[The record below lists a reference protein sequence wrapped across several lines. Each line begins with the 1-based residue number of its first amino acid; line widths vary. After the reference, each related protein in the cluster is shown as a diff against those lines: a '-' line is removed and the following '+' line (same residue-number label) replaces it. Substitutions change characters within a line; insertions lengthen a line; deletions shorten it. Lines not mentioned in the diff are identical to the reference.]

1 MGVRSSYDVKTNR
14 ESRVKKSILVAALMA
29 TSCVAVATVSV
40 AQISR
45 TKYTDFKDIYYPAGV
60 QVQNA
65 PEIPYDPVDTHF
77 FKFPKSAKYGQDID
91 FGEVSAVTDD
101 DQGNVY
107 VLNRNNVEGNVYG
120 GNATEVL
127 EFDAKGNFVREI
139 GDRAYGFAYG
149 HGIRVHKGFLYVVD
163 KGSDMVTKFNLKT
176 GKQEMVLGRRAEA
189 ADAYWERNPGDRS
202 KQAPEDG
209 AFAQPTD
216 IAFDSQDNMYV
227 SDGYVHSRVAKFS
240 PDGTYLGTWG
250 THGSGPGQFST
261 VHNIQ
266 IDKNDH
272 VWVADRANARV
283 QEFDTQGNF
292 IKEIIIRVPTKTYT
306 PDLGHEQ
313 PPAPCAAAPAG
324 PCPTSM
330 DRPGA
335 PDALCYNSKENV
347 MFLGDI
353 YPGRV
358 YKIDL
363 DGKVLGYF
371 GHVGRAPGNSG
382 PIHGLACGNANVI
395 YTAEFVNDRVERFV
409 IHPEKAMVTGN

>member
-1 MGVRSSYDVKTNR
+1 M
-14 ESRVKKSILVAALMA
+14 KKSILIAALTA
-29 TSCVAVATVSV
+29 TSCLAVASVSY
-40 AQISR
+40 AEISR
-45 TKYTDFKDIYYPAGV
+45 SKYTDFKDIYYPPGV
-60 QVQNA
+60 ETQNA
-65 PEIPYDPVDTHF
+65 PEIPFDPVDIHF
-77 FKFPKSAKYGQDID
+77 FKFPKAAKYGQNID

-101 DQGNVY
+101 PQGNVY
-107 VLNRNNVEGNVYG
+107 VLNRNDVEGNVYG

-127 EFDAKGNFVREI
+127 EFDAKGNYVREI
-139 GDRAYGFAYG
+139 GHHAYGFAYG

-163 KGSDMVTKFNLKT
+163 KGADMVTKFNLTT

-189 ADAYWERNPGDRS
+189 SSPYWLSNPGDRA
-202 KQAPEDG
+202 KRAPEDG
-209 AFAQPTD
+209 AFAEPTD
-216 IAFDSQDNMYV
+216 IAFDSNDNMYV

-250 THGSGPGQFST
+250 KKGSGQGEFNT

-283 QEFDTQGNF
+283 QVFDTGGNF
-292 IKEIIIRVPTKTYT
+292 LKEVIIKVPTKTYV

-313 PPAPCAAAPAG
+313 PPAPCAGAT

-330 DRPGA
+330 TRPGA
-335 PDALCYNSKENV
+335 PDALCYSPKEGV

-363 DGKVLGYF
+363 EGKVLGYF

-382 PIHGLACGNANVI
+382 PIHGLACNNANVI

-409 IHPEKAMVTGN
+409 IHPEKATMTGN